1 MEFSTWGG
9 HGLIWFRSGQWVGG
23 GSKVVSWWWW
33 NNRRWPRQD
42 MKEIVEY
49 MARLGNFKGFGAK
62 FVMLTSMDGQNL
74 VNVRG
79 GGGGA
84 AVDGGGDGGA
94 DGGEVRLSKA

>member
-1 MEFSTWGG
+1 
-9 HGLIWFRSGQWVGG
+9 
-23 GSKVVSWWWW
+23 
-33 NNRRWPRQD
+33 

-94 DGGEVRLSKA
+94 DGGDGLFHQEKHSDCRERHPPGGSQIQAAEAGR